1 MFSFMVTSEGGL
13 TTAGYAIAIIA
24 GIVLFLAAIYF
35 AGKNSEKK
43 KLTTRQLVFCAVA
56 MALAFVTSYLK
67 IFTLPWGGSVTLC
80 SMLFIVLVANWYGVG
95 TGITVGLA
103 YGILQF
109 IQEPYVLSFFQVCCD
124 YILAFAALGIAGFFA
139 KQNHGLLKGYI
150 AAVVARGFFHA
161 LGGYLYWMSYMP
173 DNFPKSLTAIYPIVY
188 NYSYLLAEGI
198 ITVIVISIPAVSKAL
213 TQVKKAALGTS
224 LKPASFIWYFPVTRQ
239 FTLAS
244 VKKNRKGT
252 CQSPCN
258 PWAECKT
265 ETLSYVVPLEKF
277 SWCFRSAIFRINN
290 IAVYKNSGLLLCHME
305 KMSRYF
311 FILLVTMSVISRHC
325 SDIYSATLLI
335 FCCYFP
341 GLLLFSTDL
350 VDLELRS
357 HKPSHLPAP
366 ASMTFKQVAV
376 V

>member
-1 MFSFMVTSEGGL
+1 MFNFMVTSDGGL
-13 TTAGYAIAIIA
+13 TTAGYVIAIIA

-35 AGKNSEKK
+35 AGKHSEKQ

-150 AAVVARGFFHA
+150 AAVIARGAFHA

-173 DNFPKSLTAIYPIVY
+173 ENFPKSLTAVYPIVY
-188 NYSYLLAEGI
+188 NNSYLVAEAI
-198 ITVIVISIPAVSKAL
+198 ITVIVISIPAVAKAL
-213 TQVKKAALGTS
+213 VQVKKAA
-224 LKPASFIWYFPVTRQ
+224 IQ
-239 FTLAS
+239 
-244 VKKNRKGT
+244 
-252 CQSPCN
+252 
-258 PWAECKT
+258 
-265 ETLSYVVPLEKF
+265 
-277 SWCFRSAIFRINN
+277 
-290 IAVYKNSGLLLCHME
+290 
-305 KMSRYF
+305 
-311 FILLVTMSVISRHC
+311 
-325 SDIYSATLLI
+325 
-335 FCCYFP
+335 
-341 GLLLFSTDL
+341 
-350 VDLELRS
+350 
-357 HKPSHLPAP
+357 
-366 ASMTFKQVAV
+366 
-376 V
+376 